1 LKTKGEIKEFDFMA
15 KVFISYSRKDMAI
28 VRQLANDLEKADFD
42 VWWDISELKGGDA
55 WMRTI
60 QAALKTSKYCVVV
73 LSPNSVESGWVE
85 KEYSYAISRGTK
97 IIPIISKT
105 CEVPLA
111 LGNIH
116 HIDFRGNRYDSGLR
130 ELLIALQVSPD
141 TIVPDTA
148 QRSFKEKLLAASRD
162 PKWQIIGIIVAA
174 IVAALAWGFYTLYLA
189 GDDSGPKMPSP
200 SPTQTATTVAM
211 VLTETNTLT
220 FTPIWTPTRTPVP
233 PTDTIVPPTATPVPP
248 AATKTP
254 TPTSVPPTAT
264 ATHTPRP
271 PTLTP
276 VPTAAPQPAGP
287 IALTI
292 YLRDTRTGTGFAALS
307 GDQPN
312 GGMIYEEGKFVY
324 GEAAV
329 QIGDTVYHFDKPEVA
344 PGEPEQLP
352 DPWRV
357 EFEFA
362 EELLARSGN
371 AAGFDPKKAQF
382 WVGALDDQSAVGE
395 ESPYSLTMKL
405 YEGDELRKSIQVL
418 FTVADAPTSYA
429 IEFEADKTVVDPG
442 EWVIFRWHV
451 ENVQAVYLDW
461 KGGVGAPGDGWD
473 SRPIWETTDHT
484 LRVVLQNGE
493 TVTRT
498 ITITVQK

>member
-15 KVFISYSRKDMAI
+15 KVFISYSRKDIAI

-42 VWWDISELKGGDA
+42 VWWDISDLKGGDA

-60 QAALKTSKYCVVV
+60 QMALKASKYCVVV
-73 LSPNSVESGWVE
+73 LSPNSVESEWVE
-85 KEYSYAISRGTK
+85 KEYTYAISRATK

-116 HIDFRGNRYDSGLR
+116 HIDFRGNKYDCGLR
-130 ELLIALQVSPD
+130 ELLIALQAPPD
-141 TIVPDTA
+141 I
-148 QRSFKEKLLAASRD
+148 R
-162 PKWQIIGIIVAA
+162 
-174 IVAALAWGFYTLYLA
+174 
-189 GDDSGPKMPSP
+189 GDDTPTGIRIGGLRAIGCTARNVSIALGGLLVLSVVLTLVNSPGFRNLISWPTVVAMVTPANTTLTPIATYALLP
-200 SPTQTATTVAM
+200 SPTD
-211 VLTETNTLT
+211 
-220 FTPIWTPTRTPVP
+220 TPTA
-233 PTDTIVPPTATPVPP
+233 IF
-248 AATKTP
+248 TP
-254 TPTSVPPTAT
+254 TPKPTAT
-264 ATHTPRP
+264 AIDTPSP
-271 PTLTP
+271 PPPTP
-276 VPTAAPQPAGP
+276 VPITAVPQPGGP

-292 YLRDTRTGTGFAALS
+292 YLRNTLTETGVAALS

-312 GGMIYEEGKFVY
+312 GGMIYEEGKFVC

-362 EELLARSGN
+362 EQLVARTAN
-371 AAGFDPKKAQF
+371 KAGFDPKKAQF

-429 IEFEADKTVVDPG
+429 IEFEADKTVINPG
-442 EWVIFRWHV
+442 EWVTLRWRV

-461 KGGVGAPGDGWD
+461 KGGVGAPGIGEDTMQV
-473 SRPIWETTDHT
+473 WETTAHT
-484 LRVVLQNGE
+484 LRVVLKNGE